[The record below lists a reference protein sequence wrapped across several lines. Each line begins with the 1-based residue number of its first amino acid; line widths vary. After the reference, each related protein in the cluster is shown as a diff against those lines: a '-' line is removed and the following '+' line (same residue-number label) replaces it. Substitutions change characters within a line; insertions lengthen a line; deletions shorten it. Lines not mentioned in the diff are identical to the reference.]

1 MEYVNE
7 VDTLVYFFNHVF
19 LNNPF
24 ISFILT
30 RCLFSIWSLF
40 VHSKM
45 YVDQIFFFSWYF
57 KTAQPQTF
65 IFIKRS
71 VVEFF
76 REPFIHN
83 FNPQTLIS
91 SKYSLFWLEKCLIL
105 LISPLFTVAKTAQI
119 TFAVKIKR
127 KKYSFKKQ
135 NLNIWFLLDETKFL
149 RVLLWI
155 GNVTLYL
162 WRIYSPPK
170 HWLQKKK
177 GKKEN
182 IYYWS

>member
-1 MEYVNE
+1 MSLPFLKISSNKSRSSGKSILVEKVFASFILLYLLNNIFQGLLISFWNLCCKKNYYYVNG
-7 VDTLVYFFNHVF
+7 VGTLGYFFNHVF
-19 LNNPF
+19 LINPF

-57 KTAQPQTF
+57 KTVQPQTF

-71 VVEFF
+71 VVVFF

-91 SKYSLFWLEKCLIL
+91 SE
-105 LISPLFTVAKTAQI
+105 
-119 TFAVKIKR
+119 
-127 KKYSFKKQ
+127 
-135 NLNIWFLLDETKFL
+135 
-149 RVLLWI
+149 
-155 GNVTLYL
+155 
-162 WRIYSPPK
+162 
-170 HWLQKKK
+170 
-177 GKKEN
+177 
-182 IYYWS
+182 